1 MDSLS
6 QYSGYGEFRFQIIFQ
21 KISYNKNNRNK
32 QLQFK
37 ILKGL
42 IIPCKVY
49 KIQNMK
55 ILIKEV

>member
-32 QLQFK
+32 QL
-37 ILKGL
+37 
-42 IIPCKVY
+42 
-49 KIQNMK
+49 
-55 ILIKEV
+55 